1 MALQIEDFSAPEDTV
16 PMSSVPLQF
25 VASVFTSE
33 FLCNDRPQFIAP
45 TRVDGSCIAVPFNT
59 TWHEQI
65 IVQTSS
71 PELRYVM
78 NTKVASNYSLCEGC
92 I

>member
-1 MALQIEDFSAPEDTV
+1 MALQIEDFAAPEDTV
-16 PMSSVPLQF
+16 PLSSVPLQF

-33 FLCNDRPQFIAP
+33 FLCSDRPKFVVP
-45 TRVDGSCIAVPFNT
+45 TRVDGSCIGVPFNT

-71 PELRYVM
+71 PELRYI
-78 NTKVASNYSLCEGC
+78 KVEML
-92 I
+92 